1 MNKVNDTQPPAAARR
16 VLTLA
21 DLTDDMLWPRLLA
34 APRLALK
41 PERLGVAL
49 FAFLLLVLAARA
61 PIALTGSPGPIQ
73 FAVSWA
79 SEAWSR
85 LAAAALTL
93 DAAACA
99 PAFRDLAYGTL
110 VESISRY
117 PWTFL
122 PTLALM
128 LAIWAL
134 AGAAISRMA
143 VCDFA
148 QGVVI
153 PWPRALAFAIR
164 SWGAS
169 FASYA
174 GPALVAA
181 AIGLVIAGAG
191 ALLLTN
197 AVGLALAG
205 PLYLVALLGGLVV
218 VLIGAALVLAGP
230 LFIPAVVADGADS
243 IDAFQ
248 RGAAYVIGRPL
259 RFALYATQLLVQAI
273 AVTALLWFAAWL
285 INDVTA
291 RAAAFFAG
299 GEALALVT
307 GARDAGGI
315 RGFAAS
321 LIAIWTELPR
331 LVVGAFVLSCFFS
344 SSSVLYLLLRRV
356 NDGQDIAEIW
366 MPTMIGG
373 GLAPIEDGP
382 DDEDD

>member
-1 MNKVNDTQPPAAARR
+1 MNKASDTQSPGMARR

-41 PERLGVAL
+41 PERLGVAF
-49 FAFLLLVLAARA
+49 FALLLLVLAARA
-61 PIALTGSPGPIQ
+61 PIVLTGSPGPIQ
-73 FAVSWA
+73 FALAWA
-79 SEAWSR
+79 AEAWSR
-85 LAAAALTL
+85 LAGAILSF
-93 DAAACA
+93 DAAAFA
-99 PAFRDLAYGTL
+99 PAFRDLAYGTI
-110 VESISRY
+110 VETISRY

-122 PTLALM
+122 PTLGLM

-148 QGVVI
+148 QGVVVS
-153 PWPRALAFAIR
+153 WPRALAFSIR

-191 ALLLTN
+191 ALLLTSS
-197 AVGLALAG
+197 VGLALAG
-205 PLYLVALLGGLVV
+205 PLYLVALLGGLVI
-218 VLIGAALVLAGP
+218 VLIGAALFLAGP

-248 RGAAYVIGRPL
+248 RGAAYVIGCPL
-259 RFALYATQLLVQAI
+259 RFLLYAAQLIVQAVV
-273 AVTALLWFAAWL
+273 VTVLLWFAAWL

-291 RAAAFFAG
+291 RTAAFFAG
-299 GEALALVT
+299 ADALALLT

-366 MPTMIGG
+366 MPSMIGG
-373 GLAPIEDGP
+373 GLAPLEDGP
-382 DDEDD
+382 DDDDD